1 MRKMNLLN
9 INKASYI
16 VYCAECNYEVIKEEE
31 SGKIVVVIESNKDTR
46 ALSEAYNM
54 ARKGQVFLD
63 VEDIIE
69 FLAIQED
76 IRNKVAD
83 ARRRNR

>member
-16 VYCAECNYEVIKEEE
+16 VYCAECSYEVIKEEE
-31 SGKIVVVIESNKDTR
+31 SGKIVVQVDSNKDTR

-54 ARKGQVFLD
+54 ARKGQVCLD

-83 ARRRNR
+83 MRRRNR

>member
-9 INKASYI
+9 INKSAYI
-16 VYCAECNYEVIKEEE
+16 VYSANCSYEVIKEEE
-31 SGKIVVVIESNKDTR
+31 SGKIVVQVPMNKDTKV
-46 ALSEAYNM
+46 LSEAYNEG
-54 ARKGQVFLD
+54 RKGGIALD

-83 ARRRNR
+83 ARRRSR